1 MPFVAGK
8 DQRAER
14 ARYREDEL
22 VVERAKYAAELL
34 RKRIKLEGVIQAQYP
49 QVFGFKAQQT
59 IHNHFRSGKV
69 TLIDLVRIV
78 STPGFDISIDDV
90 LRTAISVVEP
100 EEDIIF
106 GNEHPARVESKKK
119 PKPKPKEKAKRTT
132 EKKPVRPALKGTEI
146 DEELLLAGGYD
157 RFSNLFLQAKTPGE
171 VDD

>member
-34 RKRIKLEGVIQAQYP
+34 RKRIRREGVIQSQYC

-69 TLIDLVRIV
+69 TLIDLIRIV
-78 STPGFDISIDDV
+78 GTPGFDISIDDV
-90 LRTAISVVEP
+90 LRTAISIIQSTADVELD
-100 EEDIIF
+100 EE
-106 GNEHPARVESKKK
+106 PAPRPRRRRK
-119 PKPKPKEKAKRTT
+119 PKKDQEAKLTT
-132 EKKPVRPALKGTEI
+132 EKAPAKPALKGTEV
-146 DEELLLAGGYD
+146 DEELFLSKDYS
-157 RFSNLFLQAKTPGE
+157 RFANLFKQASGE
-171 VDD
+171 EDD

>member
-34 RKRIKLEGVIQAQYP
+34 RKRIRREGVIQAQYP

-69 TLIDLVRIV
+69 TLIDLIRIV

-90 LRTAISVVEP
+90 LRTAISIIQSTADVELD
-100 EEDIIF
+100 EE
-106 GNEHPARVESKKK
+106 PAPRPRRRRK
-119 PKPKPKEKAKRTT
+119 PKKDQEAKLTT
-132 EKKPVRPALKGTEI
+132 EKAPAKPALKGTEV
-146 DEELLLAGGYD
+146 DEELFLSKDYS
-157 RFSNLFLQAKTPGE
+157 RFANLFKQASGE
-171 VDD
+171 EDD

>member
-34 RKRIKLEGVIQAQYP
+34 RKRIRREGVIQAQYP

-69 TLIDLVRIV
+69 TLIDLIRIV
-78 STPGFDISIDDV
+78 STPGFELSIDDV
-90 LRTAISVVEP
+90 LRTAISIIQSPADVEP
-100 EEDIIF
+100 DED
-106 GNEHPARVESKKK
+106 GEPVLRPKRRRK
-119 PKPKPKEKAKRTT
+119 PKQDAKLTT
-132 EKKPVRPALKGTEI
+132 EKAPERPTLKGTEV
-146 DEELLLAGGYD
+146 DEELFLSKDYS
-157 RFSNLFLQAKTPGE
+157 RFANLFKQASGE
-171 VDD
+171 EDD

>member
-34 RKRIKLEGVIQAQYP
+34 RKRIRREGVIQAQYP

-69 TLIDLVRIV
+69 TLIDLIRIV

-90 LRTAISVVEP
+90 LRTAISIIQSTADVEP
-100 EEDIIF
+100 DEE
-106 GNEHPARVESKKK
+106 PAPRPRRRRK
-119 PKPKPKEKAKRTT
+119 PKKDQEARLTT
-132 EKKPVRPALKGTEI
+132 EKAPVRPALRGTEV
-146 DEELLLAGGYD
+146 DEELFLSKDYS
-157 RFSNLFLQAKTPGE
+157 RFANLFKQASGE
-171 VDD
+171 EDD

>member
-1 MPFVAGK
+1 MPFVAGR

-34 RKRIKLEGVIQAQYP
+34 RKRIRREGVIQAQYP

-69 TLIDLVRIV
+69 TLIDLIRIV

-90 LRTAISVVEP
+90 LRTAISIIQSTADVEP
-100 EEDIIF
+100 DED
-106 GNEHPARVESKKK
+106 GEPVPRPRRRRK
-119 PKPKPKEKAKRTT
+119 PKKDQEARLTT
-132 EKKPVRPALKGTEI
+132 EKAPAKPALRGTEV
-146 DEELLLAGGYD
+146 DEELFLSKDYS
-157 RFSNLFLQAKTPGE
+157 RFANLFKQASDE
-171 VDD
+171 EDD

>member
-34 RKRIKLEGVIQAQYP
+34 RKRIRREGVIQAQYP

-69 TLIDLVRIV
+69 TLIDLIRIV

-90 LRTAISVVEP
+90 LRTAISIIQSTADVELD
-100 EEDIIF
+100 EE
-106 GNEHPARVESKKK
+106 PAPKPRRRRK
-119 PKPKPKEKAKRTT
+119 PKKDQEVKLTT
-132 EKKPVRPALKGTEI
+132 EKAPERPALKGTEV
-146 DEELLLAGGYD
+146 DEELFLSKDYS
-157 RFSNLFLQAKTPGE
+157 RFANLFKQASGE
-171 VDD
+171 EDD

>member
-34 RKRIKLEGVIQAQYP
+34 RKRIRREGVIQAQYP

-69 TLIDLVRIV
+69 TLIDLIRIV
-78 STPGFDISIDDV
+78 GTPGFDISIDDV
-90 LRTAISVVEP
+90 LRTAISVIQSPADVEP
-100 EEDIIF
+100 DED
-106 GNEHPARVESKKK
+106 GEPVPRPRRRRK
-119 PKPKPKEKAKRTT
+119 PKQEAKLTT
-132 EKKPVRPALKGTEI
+132 EKAPVRPALRGTEV
-146 DEELLLAGGYD
+146 DEELFLSKDYS
-157 RFSNLFLQAKTPGE
+157 RFANLFKQASSE
-171 VDD
+171 EDD

>member
-34 RKRIKLEGVIQAQYP
+34 RKRIRREGVIQSQYP

-90 LRTAISVVEP
+90 LRTAISIIQSTTDVEP
-100 EEDIIF
+100 EKF
-106 GNEHPARVESKKK
+106 QA
-119 PKPKPKEKAKRTT
+119 AKLTT
-132 EKKPVRPALKGTEI
+132 EKVQAAKLTTEKAPARPALKGTEV
-146 DEELLLAGGYD
+146 DEELFLSKDYS
-157 RFSNLFLQAKTPGE
+157 RFANLFKQASGE
-171 VDD
+171 EDD

>member
-34 RKRIKLEGVIQAQYP
+34 RKRIRREGVIQAQYP

-69 TLIDLVRIV
+69 TLIDLIRIV

-90 LRTAISVVEP
+90 LRTAISIIQSTADVEP
-100 EEDIIF
+100 DEE
-106 GNEHPARVESKKK
+106 PVSRARKRRK
-119 PKPKPKEKAKRTT
+119 PKKDQEVKLTT
-132 EKKPVRPALKGTEI
+132 EKAPAKPALKGTEV
-146 DEELLLAGGYD
+146 DEELFLSKDYS
-157 RFSNLFLQAKTPGE
+157 RFANLFKQASGE
-171 VDD
+171 EDD

>member
-1 MPFVAGK
+1 MPFVAGM

-34 RKRIKLEGVIQAQYP
+34 RKRIRREGVIQSQYC

-69 TLIDLVRIV
+69 TLIDLIRIV

-90 LRTAISVVEP
+90 LRTAISIIQDTADVEP
-100 EEDIIF
+100 DED
-106 GNEHPARVESKKK
+106 GEPVPRPKRRRK
-119 PKPKPKEKAKRTT
+119 PKKGREAKLTT
-132 EKKPVRPALKGTEI
+132 EKTPAKPTLRGTEV
-146 DEELLLAGGYD
+146 DEELFLSRDYS
-157 RFSNLFLQAKTPGE
+157 RFANLFKQASDE
-171 VDD
+171 EDD

>member
-34 RKRIKLEGVIQAQYP
+34 RKRIRREGVIQAQYP

-69 TLIDLVRIV
+69 TLIDLIRIV
-78 STPGFDISIDDV
+78 GTPGFDISIDDV
-90 LRTAISVVEP
+90 LRTAISIIQSTADVEP
-100 EEDIIF
+100 DEE
-106 GNEHPARVESKKK
+106 PAPRPRRRRK
-119 PKPKPKEKAKRTT
+119 PKKDQEAKLTT
-132 EKKPVRPALKGTEI
+132 EKAPARPALKGTEV
-146 DEELLLAGGYD
+146 DEELFLSKDYS
-157 RFSNLFLQAKTPGE
+157 RFANLFKQASGE
-171 VDD
+171 EDD

>member
-34 RKRIKLEGVIQAQYP
+34 RKRIRREGVIQAQYP

-69 TLIDLVRIV
+69 TLIDLIRIV

-90 LRTAISVVEP
+90 LRTAVNIIQSTADVELD
-100 EEDIIF
+100 EE
-106 GNEHPARVESKKK
+106 PAPRPRRRRK
-119 PKPKPKEKAKRTT
+119 PKKDQEAKLTT
-132 EKKPVRPALKGTEI
+132 EKAPARPALRGTEV
-146 DEELLLAGGYD
+146 DEELFLSKDYS
-157 RFSNLFLQAKTPGE
+157 RFANLFKQASGE
-171 VDD
+171 EDD

>member
-34 RKRIKLEGVIQAQYP
+34 RKRIRHEGVIQAQYP

-69 TLIDLVRIV
+69 TLIDLIRIV

-90 LRTAISVVEP
+90 LRTAINIIQSTADVELD
-100 EEDIIF
+100 EE
-106 GNEHPARVESKKK
+106 PAPRPRRRRK
-119 PKPKPKEKAKRTT
+119 PKKDQEAKLTT
-132 EKKPVRPALKGTEI
+132 EKAPGRPTLKGTEV
-146 DEELLLAGGYD
+146 DEELFLSKDYS
-157 RFSNLFLQAKTPGE
+157 RFANLFKQASGE
-171 VDD
+171 GDD

>member
-34 RKRIKLEGVIQAQYP
+34 RKRIRREGVIQAQYP

-69 TLIDLVRIV
+69 TLIDLIRIV
-78 STPGFDISIDDV
+78 GTPGFDISIDDV
-90 LRTAISVVEP
+90 LRTAISIIQSTADVELD
-100 EEDIIF
+100 EE
-106 GNEHPARVESKKK
+106 PAPRPRKRRK
-119 PKPKPKEKAKRTT
+119 PKKDQEAKLTT
-132 EKKPVRPALKGTEI
+132 EKAPARPALKGTEV
-146 DEELLLAGGYD
+146 DEELFLSKDYS
-157 RFSNLFLQAKTPGE
+157 RFANLFKQASGE
-171 VDD
+171 EDD

>member
-34 RKRIKLEGVIQAQYP
+34 RKRIRREGVIQAQYP

-69 TLIDLVRIV
+69 TLIDLIRIV

-90 LRTAISVVEP
+90 LRTAISIIQSTADVEP
-100 EEDIIF
+100 DEE
-106 GNEHPARVESKKK
+106 PAPRPRRRRK
-119 PKPKPKEKAKRTT
+119 PKKDQEAKLTT
-132 EKKPVRPALKGTEI
+132 EKAPARPALKGTEV
-146 DEELLLAGGYD
+146 DEELFLSKDYS
-157 RFSNLFLQAKTPGE
+157 RFANLFKQASGE
-171 VDD
+171 EDD

>member
-34 RKRIKLEGVIQAQYP
+34 RKRIRREGVIQAQYP

-69 TLIDLVRIV
+69 TLIDLIRIV
-78 STPGFDISIDDV
+78 STPGFELSIDDV
-90 LRTAISVVEP
+90 LRTAISIIQSPADVEP
-100 EEDIIF
+100 DED
-106 GNEHPARVESKKK
+106 GEPVPRPRRRRK
-119 PKPKPKEKAKRTT
+119 PKQEAKLTT
-132 EKKPVRPALKGTEI
+132 EKAPARPALRGTEV
-146 DEELLLAGGYD
+146 DEELFLSKDYS
-157 RFSNLFLQAKTPGE
+157 RFANLFKQASSE
-171 VDD
+171 EDD

>member
-34 RKRIKLEGVIQAQYP
+34 RKRIRREGVIQAQYP

-69 TLIDLVRIV
+69 TLIDLIRIV
-78 STPGFDISIDDV
+78 STPGFELSIDDV
-90 LRTAISVVEP
+90 LRTAISIIQSPADVEP
-100 EEDIIF
+100 DED
-106 GNEHPARVESKKK
+106 GEPVPRPRKRRK
-119 PKPKPKEKAKRTT
+119 PKQEAKLTT
-132 EKKPVRPALKGTEI
+132 EKAPAKPTLKGTEV
-146 DEELLLAGGYD
+146 DEELFLSKDYS
-157 RFSNLFLQAKTPGE
+157 RFANLFKQASGE
-171 VDD
+171 EDD

>member
-34 RKRIKLEGVIQAQYP
+34 RKRIRREGVIQAQYP

-69 TLIDLVRIV
+69 TLIDLIRIV
-78 STPGFDISIDDV
+78 STPGFDISLDDM
-90 LRTAISVVEP
+90 LRTAISIIQDTADVEP
-100 EEDIIF
+100 DED
-106 GNEHPARVESKKK
+106 GEPVPRPRRPKKDQDVK
-119 PKPKPKEKAKRTT
+119 LTT
-132 EKKPVRPALKGTEI
+132 EKAPAKPTLRGTEV
-146 DEELLLAGGYD
+146 DEELFLSKDYS
-157 RFSNLFLQAKTPGE
+157 RFANLFKQASGE
-171 VDD
+171 EDD

>member
-8 DQRAER
+8 DQQAER
-14 ARYREDEL
+14 ARYQEDGL

-34 RKRIKLEGVIQAQYP
+34 RKRIRLEGVIQAQYP

-90 LRTAISVVEP
+90 LRTAISVVES
-100 EEDIIF
+100 EEDIVF
-106 GNEHPARVESKKK
+106 GDERPTRVEPKK
-119 PKPKPKEKAKRTT
+119 KPKEKAKRTT
-132 EKKPVRPALKGTEI
+132 EKKPVRPALKGAEI

>member
-34 RKRIKLEGVIQAQYP
+34 RKRIRREGVIQAQYP

-69 TLIDLVRIV
+69 TLIDLIRIV
-78 STPGFDISIDDV
+78 STPGFELSIDDV
-90 LRTAISVVEP
+90 LRTAVSIIQTPADVEP
-100 EEDIIF
+100 DED
-106 GNEHPARVESKKK
+106 GEPVPRPRKRRK
-119 PKPKPKEKAKRTT
+119 PKQEARLTT
-132 EKKPVRPALKGTEI
+132 EKAPARPALKGTEV
-146 DEELLLAGGYD
+146 DEELFLSKDYS
-157 RFSNLFLQAKTPGE
+157 RFANLFKQASGE
-171 VDD
+171 EDD

>member
-34 RKRIKLEGVIQAQYP
+34 RKRIRREGVIQAQYP

-69 TLIDLVRIV
+69 TLIDLIRIV
-78 STPGFDISIDDV
+78 GTPGFDISIDDV
-90 LRTAISVVEP
+90 LRTAISIIQSTTDVELD
-100 EEDIIF
+100 EE
-106 GNEHPARVESKKK
+106 PAPRPRRRRK
-119 PKPKPKEKAKRTT
+119 PKKDQAAKLTT
-132 EKKPVRPALKGTEI
+132 EKAPASPALKGTEI
-146 DEELLLAGGYD
+146 DEELFLSKDYSRFAGLLK
-157 RFSNLFLQAKTPGE
+157 QASGE
-171 VDD
+171 EDD

>member
-34 RKRIKLEGVIQAQYP
+34 RKRIRREGVIQAQYP

-69 TLIDLVRIV
+69 TLIDLIRIV

-90 LRTAISVVEP
+90 LRTAISIIQSTADVELD
-100 EEDIIF
+100 EE
-106 GNEHPARVESKKK
+106 PAPRPRRRRK
-119 PKPKPKEKAKRTT
+119 PKKDQAAKLTT
-132 EKKPVRPALKGTEI
+132 EKAPEKPMLKGTEV
-146 DEELLLAGGYD
+146 DEELFLSKDYS
-157 RFSNLFLQAKTPGE
+157 RFANLFKQASGE
-171 VDD
+171 GDD